1 MSYMQ
6 KIDLNRYNYQGGAC
20 ILELEYNATLFAQII
35 DLLIIILIFAGIML
49 LISKVRSFKKN
60 IYNKIATVESGIKEI
75 KVMLEE
81 KKR

>member
-1 MSYMQ
+1 M
-6 KIDLNRYNYQGGAC
+6 
-20 ILELEYNATLFAQII
+20 ELEYNATLFAQII

>member
-1 MSYMQ
+1 M
-6 KIDLNRYNYQGGAC
+6 
-20 ILELEYNATLFAQII
+20 ELEYNATLFAQII

-49 LISKVRSFKKN
+49 LILKVRTFKKN

>member
-6 KIDLNRYNYQGGAC
+6 KIDLNRYNYQGGIC